1 MARGIIDATLE
12 MIQGFDACALGG
24 DQPEHRDR
32 AFADEPK
39 RIEAAGAFAVVLQQQ
54 TMVLEAREQTF
65 GDGVIVP
72 FAMPLRHHL
81 PGGGV
86 GAARITATDMQSE
99 GHAVEPRNDGVL
111 RLDRAV
117 KVLVGIFAS

>member
-12 MIQGFDACALGG
+12 MIQRFDACALGG
-24 DQPEHRDR
+24 DQSEHRDR
-32 AFADEPK
+32 ALADESK
-39 RIEAAGAFAVVLQQQ
+39 GIEAAGALAVVLQQQ
-54 TMVLEAREQTF
+54 TMVFEAGEQTF
-65 GDGVIVP
+65 RDGVIVS
-72 FAMPLRHHL
+72 FAMPLRHYL